1 MTTSA
6 GDAKPTAPGSAALGS
21 SRPRRP
27 GARELMAAVF
37 DEGSVAMWDGPP
49 LTVAEPGSAY
59 ADELAA
65 AAERAGTDESILTG
79 SGSIRGREV
88 AFIVGEFAFL
98 AGSIGQA
105 AVERIVLAFERA
117 TREGLPLFAA
127 PTSGGTRM
135 QEGTPA
141 FVGMVKISGAVA
153 GFKAARLPYIT
164 YLRHPTTGGAFA
176 SWGSLG
182 HVTVAEPGATIGFLG
197 ARVYEALYGQPFPAG
212 VQTAENLYDHG
223 LLDAVL
229 PVDLLADTADRF
241 LEVVLSPRELAPI
254 QPVPMEDLPDID
266 AWESI
271 QRSRRP
277 ERPGVRALLK
287 LGATDVLP
295 LSGTGAGET
304 DRTMML
310 ALAKFEGAACVV
322 LGQDRRWEA
331 IDKPL
336 SPSGLRV
343 ARRGMRLAT
352 ELGLPLVSVIDTA
365 GAALS
370 KEAEEG
376 GMAGEIARC
385 LAELVTL
392 DVPTLCVLLG
402 QGTGGGALALMPAD
416 RVISALHSWLSPLP
430 PEGAS
435 AILHRTAER
444 APEMAAQQRVRS
456 RDLLADGIIDRIV
469 VEHPDAA
476 EEPAEFCRRM
486 ATAIRHALGELTRVP
501 PASRL
506 ARRHDRW
513 RRLGL

>member
-1 MTTSA
+1 MSVQPV
-6 GDAKPTAPGSAALGS
+6 G
-21 SRPRRP
+21 RPSRP

-37 DEGSVAMWDGPP
+37 DEGSVEFWDGPP
-49 LTVAEPGSAY
+49 VQVAEPGSAY
-59 ADELAA
+59 AEELAA
-65 AAERAGTDESILTG
+65 AAERAGTDESIITG
-79 SGSIRGREV
+79 AARIRGRAV
-88 AFIVGEFAFL
+88 AFIVGEFRFL

-105 AVERIVLAFERA
+105 AAERIVLAFERA
-117 TREGLPLFAA
+117 TLEGLPLFAA

-141 FVGMVKISGAVA
+141 FVGMVKISSAVA
-153 GFKAARLPYIT
+153 DFKAARLPYIT

-197 ARVYEALYGQPFPAG
+197 ARVYEALYGQPFPEG
-212 VQTAENLYDHG
+212 VQTAENLYAHG

-229 PVDLLADTADRF
+229 GKEALAETAERF
-241 LEVVLSPRELAPI
+241 LDLVLSPRELTPI
-254 QPVPMEDLPDID
+254 EPVPMEDLPDVP
-266 AWESI
+266 AWDSI

-277 ERPGVRALLK
+277 DRPGVRALLR

-304 DRTMML
+304 DRTMLL

-322 LGQDRRWEA
+322 LGQDRRAEA
-331 IDKPL
+331 SDKPL
-336 SPSGLRV
+336 SPSGLRI
-343 ARRGMRLAT
+343 ARRGMRLAA

-370 KEAEEG
+370 REAEEG
-376 GMAGEIARC
+376 GMAGEIARS
-385 LAELVTL
+385 LADLVTL

-435 AILHRTAER
+435 AILFRSVDR
-444 APEMAAQQRVRS
+444 APELAAQQRVRS
-456 RDLLADGIIDRIV
+456 LDLLEDGIIDRIV
-469 VEHPDAA
+469 AEHPDAA
-476 EEPAEFCRRM
+476 DEPEEFCRRM
-486 ATAIRHALGELTRVP
+486 ATAIRHSLGELSRVP

-506 ARRHDRW
+506 ARRHQRW